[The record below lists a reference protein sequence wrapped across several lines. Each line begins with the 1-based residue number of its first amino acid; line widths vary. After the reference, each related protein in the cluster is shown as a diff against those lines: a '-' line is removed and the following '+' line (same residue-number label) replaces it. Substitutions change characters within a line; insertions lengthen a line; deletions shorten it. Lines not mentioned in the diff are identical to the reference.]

1 MTKHLTTP
9 TAAALALIAG
19 LTLSPAEA
27 AEGAPRWPKGCTTHS
42 MLFLDYTADAKGYPT
57 HRKAARKWMLADDT
71 LVKQPGGAHERKH
84 WLVVKPNNRIR
95 ASLTMFRQDGGYLVD
110 SVEKCAR

>member
-1 MTKHLTTP
+1 MKKHVTVVLS
-9 TAAALALIAG
+9 ALALLLGG
-19 LTLSPAEA
+19 LTVSSAQA
-27 AEGAPRWPKGCTTHS
+27 TGAPRWPKSCDTHS

-57 HRKAARKWMLADDT
+57 HRKAAKKWMLADDT
-71 LVKQPGGAHERKH
+71 LVKQAGSKHERKH

-95 ASLTMFRQDGGYLVD
+95 ASLTMFRQNGGYLVD

>member
-1 MTKHLTTP
+1 MRKHL
-9 TAAALALIAG
+9 IV
-19 LTLSPAEA
+19 TLSAVPLVLGGITVSSAEA
-27 AEGAPRWPKGCTTHS
+27 VGDAPRWPGGCDSHS
-42 MLFLDYTADAKGYPT
+42 MLFLDYTAEAKGFPT

-71 LVKQPGGAHERKH
+71 LVKQPGGPHERKH

-95 ASLTMFRQDGGYLVD
+95 ASLTMFQQNGGYLVD